1 MKKTILAAAAILV
14 ASSAPALA
22 QHYYPG
28 NSDRREYNQER
39 RIHQGLRSGELT
51 WGEARSLRRQQY
63 RIDRY
68 QDRAIADGY
77 LSAREQ
83 RKLDRKQDRASD
95 RIYRMKHNYRDR
107 W

>member
-14 ASSAPALA
+14 ASSAPSFA
-22 QHYYPG
+22 QYYYPG
-28 NSDRREYNQER
+28 NSDGRQYNQER
-39 RIHQGLRSGELT
+39 RIHQGVRSGELT
-51 WGEARSLRRQQY
+51 RSEARNLRKQQY
-63 RIDRY
+63 KIDRY

-83 RKLDRKQDRASD
+83 RKLDRKQDRASE
-95 RIYRMKHNYRDR
+95 RIHRKKHNYRDR